1 MAIFGLD
8 KNQDFELALGGPLGG
23 SWVAG
28 LGLEALPNTI
38 AFTPLNL
45 SPIGLT

>member
-1 MAIFGLD
+1 M
-8 KNQDFELALGGPLGG
+8 QDFYKHLDFEFALGGRLGG

-28 LGLEALPNTI
+28 LGLEILPKTV
-38 AFTPLNL
+38 AFIPLNL